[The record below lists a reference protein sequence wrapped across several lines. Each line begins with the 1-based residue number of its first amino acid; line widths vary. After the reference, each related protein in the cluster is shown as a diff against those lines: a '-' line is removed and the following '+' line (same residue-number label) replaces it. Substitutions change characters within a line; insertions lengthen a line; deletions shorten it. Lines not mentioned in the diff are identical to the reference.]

1 MFDKQYYPLC
11 VTVRFYVSSLRLQ
24 LAEKAAVQT
33 AVRVTRGIV
42 RSSALAPVHEGGPPR
57 LQVEGMN
64 LEALWAQSDVL
75 EINKLS
81 TNDISAVLNN
91 YGVEAARGA
100 IVREVRRVFEMYGIG
115 VNTRHLG
122 LVADSMTQDGTYR
135 PCNRLG
141 LGANPSPFL
150 KMSFETATN
159 FLTDAA
165 ASGKRDALT
174 TPSSRIILGQ
184 VADVGS
190 GSFDLFHNVL

>member
-1 MFDKQYYPLC
+1 M
-11 VTVRFYVSSLRLQ
+11 Q

-33 AVRVTRGIV
+33 AVRATRGIL
-42 RSSALAPVHEGGPPR
+42 RASALEPVREGGPPR

-64 LEALWAQSDVL
+64 LEALWARSEILDV
-75 EINKLS
+75 NRLS
-81 TNDISAVLNN
+81 TNDVAAVLNA
-91 YGVEAARGA
+91 YGVEAARAA

-115 VNTRHLG
+115 VNVRHLG

-150 KMSFETATN
+150 KMSFETATS

-165 ASGKRDALT
+165 SSGKRDALT

-190 GSFDLFHNVL
+190 GSFDLLHNVL